1 MKYIFYFLCSI
12 VLLIAFLITIVGGL
26 WLLNT
31 EIKEFAGIDVI
42 ELIRGKYA
50 KDSKKP

>member
-26 WLLNT
+26 WLLNV
-31 EIKEFAGIDVI
+31 EIKECTGIDVI

>member
-26 WLLNT
+26 WLLNA
-31 EIKEFAGIDVI
+31 EIKECAGIDVI
-42 ELIRGKYA
+42 EWLRGKYA
-50 KDSKKP
+50 KDTKKP

>member
-26 WLLNT
+26 WLLNQ
-31 EIKEFAGIDVI
+31 EIKEFTGIDVV
-42 ELIRGKYA
+42 
-50 KDSKKP
+50 DSIKEIYERKKKP